1 MMIRILLNIVL
12 LGGLFF
18 LLFNKTAYSQSNKQ
32 DTYISISQ
40 LTDQLEQK
48 YSVKFFYKPEW
59 FEMKSFLSTILNLPL
74 GKVLERIEDET
85 DLSIVNLDS
94 GLYIFVPIKPTPRP
108 TTVIKKSEE
117 VIVGNPDDYGKYSKA
132 TIQGKILDGQNGN
145 PLPGASVFID
155 QLKLGITADKYGNFH
170 FQAPVGEYIIR
181 LTFMGYDENTQKI
194 KLVSNGTLDLYLY
207 ERSIHLAEVIVTS
220 ERPES
225 NIAGTQMSYVKFDAR
240 TIKEL
245 PVSLGVTDVIKSI
258 ALMPGVQTIGE
269 FGTGFNVRGGSAD
282 QNLILLEDVPLFNSS
297 HLFGLTSVVNSDG
310 ISSVTLLKA
319 GISAKYGERAS
330 SVMDIR
336 FGADDLNK
344 TTVKGSI
351 GLIESGIY
359 VETPLLNKKVSLLV
373 SARSSY
379 SNWLLH
385 SIPDIDLMNS
395 SAHFYDANAF
405 LTYNLNTNNKINIF
419 TYLSNDQFGF
429 SKNTNY
435 QYSNLLASVIWK
447 HTFNNKLYFNLVA
460 GISNYNYNVSE
471 SDTSRPWEAYKINS
485 SLRYKNMKWNFSWF
499 PNEKHSLDF
508 GINAALYTIKPGEL
522 DPLNIVTTINP
533 IVIRQEEAVE
543 YAAYITD
550 NFILSPKLTLDIG
563 LRYSFYTYLG
573 PNKVYIY
580 QSELPMSPESIID
593 STMFGNL
600 KSICTYSGLEP
611 RLSFRFS
618 ISDNSSLKL
627 SYNRIHQY
635 INLVS
640 NTAVMTPS
648 DVWKLSSPNLK
659 PITCD
664 HIAIGYF
671 HNFKNNSIET
681 SIEFY
686 YKILNNAIDYK
697 NGAQI
702 LLNPYLET
710 DLLNVKGKNY
720 GLEFYLKKNSGRLTG
735 WVSYTFS
742 RSLQRTSGI
751 FEVEK
756 INNNQFFP
764 SNFDRPNNLVL
775 NLNYHISRR
784 WRFGSTFTYSTGRPI
799 TLPEYKFDYQG
810 YQLLYYSDRN
820 KYRLQVYHR
829 LDISITLD
837 ESLKIRK
844 KWKGSW
850 TLSITNVYGRENA
863 YSVFYKKEE
872 HMVGYE
878 VKQYD
883 TYMLYIIGKPFPTL
897 TYNFTF

>member
-1 MMIRILLNIVL
+1 MIKKLGNKVL
-12 LGGLFF
+12 LGGLIII
-18 LLFNKTAYSQSNKQ
+18 LFNQAVNSQTNRQ
-32 DTYISISQ
+32 GTYLSIDQ
-40 LTDQLEQK
+40 LTDQLQQK
-48 YSVKFFYKPEW
+48 YSVEFFYKPVW
-59 FEMKSFLSTILNLPL
+59 FEMKSFLSTILNLPFEE
-74 GKVLERIEDET
+74 VLEKIENET
-85 DLSIVNLDS
+85 DLSIVTVDS
-94 GLYIFVPIKPTPRP
+94 VLYIFVPLKSTPKPATELKR
-108 TTVIKKSEE
+108 TDELM
-117 VIVGNPDDYGKYSKA
+117 VGNPDDYGKYSKA
-132 TIQGKILDGQNGN
+132 TVQGKILDGQNGN

-155 QLKLGITADKYGNFH
+155 KLKLGVTADKNGNYH
-170 FQAPVGEYIIR
+170 FKVPVGEYTIR

-194 KLVSNGTLDLYLY
+194 NLVSNGYLDLKLY
-207 ERSIHLAEVIVTS
+207 EKSIHLGEVIVTS

-225 NIAGTQMSYVKFDAR
+225 NISGTQMSYVRFDAR
-240 TIKEL
+240 SIKEL
-245 PVSLGVTDVIKSI
+245 PVTMGVTDIIKSI
-258 ALMPGVQTIGE
+258 TLMPGVQTIGE

-336 FGADDLNK
+336 FGANDPDK
-344 TTVKGSI
+344 TTVKGGI
-351 GLIESGIY
+351 GLIESGLYI
-359 VETPLLNKKVSLLV
+359 ETPLLNKKISLLV

-385 SIPDIDLMNS
+385 SIPDVDLMNS
-395 SAHFYDANAF
+395 SAYFYDANAF
-405 LTYNLNTNNKINIF
+405 LTYNINTNNKINIF
-419 TYLSNDQFGF
+419 TYLSNDRFGF
-429 SKNTNY
+429 SKTTNY
-435 QYSNLLASVIWK
+435 QYSNLLASLKWK

-460 GISNYNYNVSE
+460 GLSDYHYNVSE
-471 SDTSRPWEAYKINS
+471 SDTSRPWEAYKIYS
-485 SLRYKNMKWNFSWF
+485 SLQYKNLKWNFSWF
-499 PNEKHSLDF
+499 PKDKHSIDF

-522 DPLNIVTTINP
+522 DPLSSVTTINR
-533 IVIRQEEAVE
+533 IVIQQEQAIE
-543 YAAYITD
+543 YAVYLTD
-550 NFILSPKLTLDIG
+550 NFALSPKLTLDLG
-563 LRYSFYTYLG
+563 VRYSLYTYLG
-573 PNKVYIY
+573 PNKVYVY
-580 QSELPMSPESIID
+580 QPNSPKTPESIID
-593 STMFGNL
+593 STMYGNF
-600 KSICTYSGLEP
+600 KPICNYSGLEP
-611 RLSFRFS
+611 RFSLRFS
-618 ISDNSSLKL
+618 ISDNSSVKL

-659 PITCD
+659 PLICD
-664 HIAIGYF
+664 HLAVGYF
-671 HNFKNNSIET
+671 RNFKNNSIET
-681 SIEFY
+681 SIELY

-720 GLEFYLKKNSGRLTG
+720 GIELSIKKNSGRLTG
-735 WVSYTFS
+735 WASYTLS
-742 RSLQRTSGI
+742 RSLERTTGI

-756 INNNQFFP
+756 INNNQLFP
-764 SNFDRPNNLVL
+764 SNFDRPNNLII

-784 WRFGSTFTYSTGRPI
+784 WRFGSTFTYSTGRPV
-799 TLPEYKFDYQG
+799 TLPEYKFDYQN

-820 KYRLQVYHR
+820 KYRLPVYNR
-829 LDISITLD
+829 LDVSITLD

-850 TLSITNVYGRENA
+850 TLSIINLYGRKNA

-878 VKQYD
+878 LKQYD
-883 TYMLYIIGKPFPTL
+883 TYMLYIIGIPFPTL